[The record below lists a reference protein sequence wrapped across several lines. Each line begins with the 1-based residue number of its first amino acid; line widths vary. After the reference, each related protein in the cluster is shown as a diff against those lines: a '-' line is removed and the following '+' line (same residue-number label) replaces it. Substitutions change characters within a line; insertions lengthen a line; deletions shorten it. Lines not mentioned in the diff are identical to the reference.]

1 MRIGLVVG
9 GKFHA
14 FNLAEQL
21 NNEGC
26 LKTIITSYPKSYLI
40 KHGIKKNL
48 IKSLVSKEIF
58 LKFLNRIKYMRNFFD
73 YEYFLCNYFDDLAS
87 KLIEYEELDI
97 LVGWSGFS
105 KKSFLNASKYNCI
118 KILER
123 GSSHIKFQE
132 EILKN
137 EYLKLGIRPTLPS
150 KKMIQKELEEYQ
162 LADFI
167 SVPSDFVKQSF
178 IKYGILESKIIKIPY
193 GVDLKEFEVISNEKK
208 KIKKF
213 TIITTGTISFRK
225 GSHYLIETFQELS
238 LSDAELI
245 FVGPIDYEFKDW
257 LRKKDNLIN
266 IKFVKKK
273 KQSELKYLYNNS
285 NLFVQCSIEEGLS
298 MVQAQAMA
306 CGIPVICTENS
317 GGAEIINDGQEGFI
331 IPIRNKEILK
341 KKILELYNDRK
352 KLDLMS
358 EKAHKSASKNL
369 SWKLY
374 GKKMIETY
382 KNIIREKSK

>member
-26 LKTIITSYPKSYLI
+26 LKTIVTSYPKSYLI
-40 KHGIKKNL
+40 KHGIKKNI

-58 LKFLNRIKYMRNFFD
+58 LKFFNQIKYMKSFFD
-73 YEYFLCNYFDDLAS
+73 YEYFLCNYFDNLAS
-87 KLIEYEELDI
+87 KLIKYDELDI

-105 KKSFLNASKYNCI
+105 KKCFLKATKHKCI

-137 EYLKLGIRPTLPS
+137 EYLKLNIESSLPS
-150 KKMIQKELEEYQ
+150 KKMIQKELEEYR

-178 IKYGILESKIIKIPY
+178 IKYGVSESKIIKIPY
-193 GVDLKEFEVISNEKK
+193 GVDLKEFEIINNKK
-208 KIKKF
+208 KKKF
-213 TIITTGTISFRK
+213 TIISTGTISVRK
-225 GSHYLIETFQELS
+225 GSHYLIETFLELS
-238 LSDAELI
+238 LTDAELI

-257 LRKKDNLIN
+257 LKSKGHLEN
-266 IKFVKKK
+266 IKFIKKT
-273 KQSELKYLYNNS
+273 KQSDLKYFYNSS

-298 MVQAQAMA
+298 MVLAQAMA

-317 GGAEIINDGQEGFI
+317 GGAEIINNGEEGYI

-352 KLDLMS
+352 KLGQMS
-358 EKAHKSASKNL
+358 DKAYKSASKNL
-369 SWKLY
+369 SWELY

-382 KNIIREKSK
+382 KSIIRKKS

>member
-1 MRIGLVVG
+1 M
-9 GKFHA
+9 
-14 FNLAEQL
+14 
-21 NNEGC
+21 
-26 LKTIITSYPKSYLI
+26 
-40 KHGIKKNL
+40 
-48 IKSLVSKEIF
+48 
-58 LKFLNRIKYMRNFFD
+58 
-73 YEYFLCNYFDDLAS
+73 
-87 KLIEYEELDI
+87 
-97 LVGWSGFS
+97 
-105 KKSFLNASKYNCI
+105 
-118 KILER
+118 
-123 GSSHIKFQE
+123 
-132 EILKN
+132 
-137 EYLKLGIRPTLPS
+137 
-150 KKMIQKELEEYQ
+150 
-162 LADFI
+162 
-167 SVPSDFVKQSF
+167 
-178 IKYGILESKIIKIPY
+178 
-193 GVDLKEFEVISNEKK
+193 
-208 KIKKF
+208 
-213 TIITTGTISFRK
+213 
-225 GSHYLIETFQELS
+225 IETFQELS

-273 KQSELKYLYNNS
+273 KQSELKYFYNNS

>member
-1 MRIGLVVG
+1 MRILIIVG

-21 NNEGC
+21 NKEGF
-26 LKTIITSYPKSYLI
+26 LNTIITSYPKSYL
-40 KHGIKKNL
+40 KKYGINKNL
-48 IKSLVSKEIF
+48 IRSLISKEIF
-58 LKFLNRIKYMRNFFD
+58 LKFFNQIKYMKSFFD
-73 YEYFLCNYFDDLAS
+73 YEYFLCNYFDNLAS
-87 KLIEYEELDI
+87 KLINYNQVDI

-105 KKSFLNASKYNCI
+105 KKSFLNAGKYKCI

-137 EYLKLGIRPTLPS
+137 EYSKLKIKPILPS
-150 KKMIQKELEEYQ
+150 KKMIQKELDEYE

-178 IKYGILESKIIKIPY
+178 VKYGISESKIIKIPY
-193 GVDLKEFEVISNEKK
+193 GVDLKEFEIIDNKK
-208 KIKKF
+208 NDNKKF

-225 GSHYLIETFQELS
+225 GSHYLIETFLELS
-238 LSDAELI
+238 LIDTELI

-257 LRKKDNLIN
+257 LKKRNNLKNIN
-266 IKFVKKK
+266 FINKK
-273 KQSELKYLYNNS
+273 KQSELKHFYNKS
-285 NLFVQCSIEEGLS
+285 DLFVQCSIEEGLS
-298 MVQAQAMA
+298 MVLAQAMA

-317 GGAEIINDGQEGFI
+317 GGAEIIDNGQEGYV

-352 KLDLMS
+352 KLDQMS
-358 EKAHKSASKNL
+358 HNAHKRASKNL
-369 SWKLY
+369 SWELY

-382 KNIIREKSK
+382 KSIIRKKAQ